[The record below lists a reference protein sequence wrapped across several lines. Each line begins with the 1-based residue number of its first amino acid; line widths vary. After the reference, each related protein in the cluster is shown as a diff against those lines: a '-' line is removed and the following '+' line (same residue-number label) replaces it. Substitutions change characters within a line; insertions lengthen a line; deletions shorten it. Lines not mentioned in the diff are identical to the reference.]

1 MDFDPRDIDTRERDD
16 FHVEEVRWGDDPR
29 DIDDRE
35 REFDRERDPKDHTLR
50 LTAVTEYLLPRAMKR
65 YRVIEISMLQ
75 RFEPSLRTAENYL

>member
-35 REFDRERDPKDHTLR
+35 REFERERDPKDHD
-50 LTAVTEYLLPRAMKR
+50 P
-65 YRVIEISMLQ
+65 
-75 RFEPSLRTAENYL
+75 